1 MIKAELNDDPTL
13 TRLNEE
19 IEFYATSQLKCR
31 RNHRLLATIEVICA
45 ALIPVVLVVP
55 VPISGVPVPISG
67 VLEFQRTAAALL
79 GAAVLMLKGIRGVY
93 QFQETWLRHK
103 RIWVALDNERTL
115 YLANASHYE
124 SAKRPTALLA
134 ESISSIV
141 GGEVRD
147 FFELQRQLTSAAE
160 PSGAPE
166 RANETVLSG
175 TSPSPAR

>member
-1 MIKAELNDDPTL
+1 MSMSEPNEDPTIV
-13 TRLNEE
+13 RLNEE
-19 IEFYATSQLKCR
+19 IDFYATSQLKCR

-45 ALIPVVLVVP
+45 ALIPVILTVTD
-55 VPISGVPVPISG
+55 PISKDQAFP
-67 VLEFQRTAAALL
+67 RTTAALL
-79 GAAVLMLKGIRGVY
+79 GAAVLMVKGIRGVY

-103 RIWVALDNERTL
+103 RTWVALDNERTL

-134 ESISSIV
+134 ENIASIV

-147 FFELQRQLTSAAE
+147 FFELQRQPTPATE

-166 RANETVLSG
+166 RANDSVLSG
-175 TSPSPAR
+175 T